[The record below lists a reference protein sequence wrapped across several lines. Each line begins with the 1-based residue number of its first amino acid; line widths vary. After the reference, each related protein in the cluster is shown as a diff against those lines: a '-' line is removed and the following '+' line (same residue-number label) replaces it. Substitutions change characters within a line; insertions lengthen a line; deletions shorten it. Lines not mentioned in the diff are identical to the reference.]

1 MLFINP
7 SGIDMV
13 KGRDIIVI
21 GIQPWYFEIGSNCKN
36 IALEFA
42 KHNRV
47 LYVNTPVNRKTYYS
61 EPTGAGISE
70 HINIIKNKS
79 EGIRK
84 IQDNLWQFFPACI
97 LESINWIPNTTAFK
111 KLNYLNN
118 KRFAKEILLP
128 INELGFQDFILFND
142 NDFFT
147 GVHLNEM
154 LKPSVYI
161 YYSRDYL
168 RGFDYW
174 KKHGDK
180 LEPEMISR
188 ADAAVANSVYLSDYC
203 SAFNKHSYYV
213 GQGCDL
219 QLFDPDLMHPQ
230 PEELKGLKG
239 PVIGYVGAITSER
252 LDPQIIKI
260 IASTHPE
267 WNVVMVGPEDKIF
280 RESELHQMA
289 NVIFTGRKTLDEL
302 PAYVQHFNVCIN
314 PQLVNQATK
323 GNYPLKV
330 DEYLAMGKPV
340 VATHTPA
347 MEAFR
352 EHCYLAAEPAD
363 YPALI
368 ETALEYNCP
377 SSAEKRKAFARTH
390 TWENSVAG
398 IYDVIRKIEEE
409 KKKI

>member
-1 MLFINP
+1 LIML
-7 SGIDMV
+7 

-42 KHNRV
+42 KNNRV
-47 LYVNTPVNRKTYYS
+47 LYVNMPVNRKTYYADLK
-61 EPTGAGISE
+61 GDGLAE
-70 HINIIKNKS
+70 HISIIKNKS
-79 EGIRK
+79 NGIK
-84 IQDNLWQFFPACI
+84 LIQENLWQFFPACI
-97 LESINWIPNTTAFK
+97 LESINWIPSTTAFK

-118 KRFAKEILLP
+118 KRFSKEILLATR
-128 INELGFQDFILFND
+128 ELGFKDPVLFND

-147 GVHLNEM
+147 GQHLKEM
-154 LKPSVYI
+154 LQPSVYI

-180 LEPEMISR
+180 LEPEMIR
-188 ADAAVANSVYLSDYC
+188 KADAAVANSVYLADYC
-203 SAFNKHSYYV
+203 REFNEHSYYV

-219 QLFDPDLMHPQ
+219 RLFDHTARHPQ
-230 PEELKGLKG
+230 PAEMENLKG

-252 LDPQIIKI
+252 LDPEIIKI
-260 IASTHPE
+260 IATTHPE
-267 WNVVMVGPEDKIF
+267 WNVVMVGPEDKTF
-280 RESELHQMA
+280 GESELHQLS
-289 NVIFTGRKTLDEL
+289 NVIFTGRKTLEEL

-314 PQLVNQATK
+314 PQLLNQATR

-352 EHCYLAAEPAD
+352 EHCYLAASPTE
-363 YPALI
+363 YPALV
-368 ETALEYNCP
+368 ESALEYNCP
-377 SSAEKRKAFARTH
+377 SKAEARIAFAKTH
-390 TWENSVAG
+390 TWENSVAA
-398 IYDVIRKIEEE
+398 IYDVIEKIEEE
-409 KKKI
+409 NRQVI